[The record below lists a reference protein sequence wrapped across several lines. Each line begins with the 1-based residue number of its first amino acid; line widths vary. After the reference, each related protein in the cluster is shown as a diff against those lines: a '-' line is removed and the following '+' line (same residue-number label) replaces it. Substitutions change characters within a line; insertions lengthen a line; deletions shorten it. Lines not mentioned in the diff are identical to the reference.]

1 MKKNGIK
8 KWPVI
13 LFSVISFLL
22 SDCSDKKAYGEEYSE
37 WQIQRFD
44 TDLYACLVDDTLSV
58 FSETGRPFLDEFG
71 KHVIY
76 IGASD
81 SAGFEERLKNY
92 FSEPALRNLYRDE
105 QEKMKDI
112 SSINKEL
119 AFGMET
125 LSANFPSL
133 KRPRIYMHVS
143 GLNQN
148 VVVAD
153 DILSLSADKYLGE
166 DYPLYQDFFYDYQRQ
181 LMTPGRIAP
190 DYLLGF
196 LMAHFP
202 FKGNE
207 EVLLDKILY
216 EGKLRYLLSRLLP
229 KRKVWEYVAYDE
241 EQYQWCVDHEV
252 NIWTF
257 ILENKH
263 LFTPDIRITERYIQ
277 PAPFTAFFPVE
288 SPGRVGVWLGFRIVG
303 SYMKNNPQTSLN
315 ELMTIS
321 DCNEFLK
328 KAKYKPP
335 FSL

>member
-1 MKKNGIK
+1 MKRNEIK
-8 KWPVI
+8 KSPII
-13 LFSVISFLL
+13 LLAVISFLL
-22 SDCSDKKAYGEEYSE
+22 TECSGKKAQDKESSE

-44 TDLYACLVDDTLSV
+44 TDLYACLFQDEPFALS
-58 FSETGRPFLDEFG
+58 EANRLFLDEFG

-81 SAGFEERLKNY
+81 SAGFDERLKNY
-92 FSEPALRNLYRDE
+92 FSDPVLRNLYRDE
-105 QEKMKDI
+105 QAKMSDI
-112 SSINKEL
+112 TQINNEL
-119 AFGMET
+119 ADGME
-125 LSANFPSL
+125 LLLKHFPSL
-133 KRPRIYMHVS
+133 KSPRIYMHVS
-143 GLNQN
+143 GLDRN
-148 VVVAD
+148 VVVTDAV
-153 DILSLSADKYLGE
+153 LSLSADKYLGA

-181 LMTPGRIAP
+181 LMTPERIVP

-196 LMAHFP
+196 LMANFP

-229 KRKVWEYVAYDE
+229 KRKAWEYVAYNE

-252 NIWTF
+252 KIWTF

-263 LFTPDIRITERYIQ
+263 LFTPDYRTTERYIQ
-277 PAPFTAFFPVE
+277 PAPFTAFLPVE

-315 ELMTIS
+315 ELIAIT
-321 DCNEFLK
+321 DYNQFLK
-328 KAKYKPP
+328 KSKYRP
-335 FSL
+335 